1 MIANASMEPF
11 VVHSYMLGIVGEAH
25 SFAVKLNPYSGL
37 LVLCLIRN
45 CRPSAIFRGI
55 TKVIINAL
63 NGHSVRSFTHVFK
76 EEREAR
82 KPSVTHS
89 YPAPSILGPFGVFGV
104 RNSLLGMLIRPDG
117 RRVLPVY
124 SVPVGDRPITSRF
137 YSEASAASCHSA
149 SNNLKRLNDAF
160 PAVTIPE
167 PRTSFPRLSLN
178 SDKPSVSI
186 PCNI

>member
-25 SFAVKLNPYSGL
+25 SFAVKFNPNS
-37 LVLCLIRN
+37 VLPVLSLIRH
-45 CRPSAIFRGI
+45 CRPSAIFREI
-55 TKVIINAL
+55 SEVIVNAL
-63 NGHSVRSFTHVFK
+63 YAHSMRSLPHVFK
-76 EEREAR
+76 EEFKTR
-82 KPSVTHS
+82 KPPITHGYS
-89 YPAPSILGPFGVFGV
+89 STPILRPFGVFGV

-124 SVPVGDRPITSRF
+124 SVAVGDRPITNRF